1 MQTDYIDD
9 DHIMKIEK
17 IQVLRGPNIWSIRRT
32 KLIQMR
38 LNLEELEE
46 KPTNKID
53 GFRER
58 IEMLIPSLISHRCS
72 EGELGGLFKRIEM
85 GTWMG
90 HVIEHIALEI
100 QTLAGMETGFGRTR
114 ETKTPGTYN
123 VVFDYI
129 EENAGI
135 YAAEESVRI
144 AEALIAGEQYDLP
157 HCILTLKQIR
167 ERERLGPSTGS
178 IVQEAVSRK
187 IPWIRLGKNSLV
199 QLGYGVNQKRFQATI
214 TGNTSSIGVDIACNK
229 ELTKKMLA
237 DAAIPVPSGGLVTT
251 EEEMKKVISQIGY
264 PIVIKPLNGNH
275 GKGQHINVTDWDTAV
290 SGLAHAQRYSEKVI
304 VEKFVTGYDFRLL
317 VINHKLVA
325 AARRVPAHIA
335 GDGIS
340 TIQQLINKE
349 NEDPRRGYGH
359 ENMLTEIVIDKDT
372 ETLLAKLNF
381 TLETVPQKGEIIY
394 LKSTANLSTGGTSID
409 VTDMVHPEN
418 IMMAERISRIIGL
431 DICGID
437 IMAENLTQPLKES
450 GGTILEVNAAPG
462 FRMHLAP
469 SEGLPRNVASPVV
482 DMLYP
487 PGTPSRI
494 PIIAVTGT
502 NGKTTTTRL
511 IAHMVKNN
519 GYRVGFTT
527 SDGIY
532 IQNTMLTK
540 GDTTGPQSAEF
551 VLKDPTVEFA
561 VLETARGGILRSGL
575 GFSQCDIGVLTN
587 IKEDHL
593 GLNDIHSLRDLT
605 KVKRVVLDAV
615 KPDGWAILNADDE
628 YSMRLVNDLPC
639 KVALFSLDENNPHIQ
654 KFSKQGKVTCV
665 YEEGYVTLKKGE
677 WKIRISKATLI
688 PITMEGKAKF
698 MIANVLAAS
707 LAGYMYGFPIEDI
720 AMSLRTFFPSAHL
733 TPGRLNIFN
742 FKNFKVMI
750 DFAHN
755 PAGYEA
761 IEDYLKN
768 VDATKKIGIISGVGD
783 RRDGDIRECG
793 RIAGKMFDYI
803 IIRNEKHLRGRT
815 EEEINALVIE
825 GINKAGRDVTYE
837 IIPKEIEAL
846 KHAISMA
853 DEGTFITALSDVISN
868 AIDLVQEYQ
877 AKELLEEGGLS

>member
-1 MQTDYIDD
+1 
-9 DHIMKIEK
+9 MKIEK
-17 IQVLRGPNIWSIRRT
+17 IQVLRGPNIWSIRRK

-38 LNLEELEE
+38 LNLEEAEHL
-46 KPTNKID
+46 PTNKIP

-58 IEMLIPSLISHRCS
+58 IQQLIPSLYTHRCS
-72 EGELGGLFKRIEM
+72 EGQEGGFFHRIEM

-100 QTLAGMETGFGRTR
+100 QTLAGMDTGFGRTR
-114 ETKTPGTYN
+114 ETKVPGVYN
-123 VVFDYI
+123 VVFSYL

-135 YAAEESVRI
+135 FAAEESVKI
-144 AEALIAGEQYDLP
+144 AQCLIDGTDYDLKG
-157 HCILTLKQIR
+157 CIFRLKEIR

-178 IVQEAVSRK
+178 IVEEAVARN
-187 IPWIRLGKNSLV
+187 IPWIRLGRNSLV
-199 QLGYGVNQKRFQATI
+199 QLGYGVNQQRFQATI
-214 TGNTSSIGVDIACNK
+214 TGNTSSIAVDIACNK
-229 ELTKKMLA
+229 ETTKKMLD
-237 DAAIPVPSGGLVTT
+237 DAAIPVPTGGLVVD
-251 EEEMKKVISQIGY
+251 EEDLENVIRKIGY
-264 PIVIKPLNGNH
+264 PVVLKPLDGNH
-275 GKGQHINVTDWDTAV
+275 GRGQSINVKDWETAKI
-290 SGLAHAQRYSEKVI
+290 GLEHAQKVSKKVI
-304 VEKFVTGYDFRLL
+304 VEKYITGFDFRIL
-317 VINHKLVA
+317 VINHKMIA
-325 AARRVPAHIA
+325 AARRIPANIV
-335 GDGIS
+335 GDGELN
-340 TIQQLINKE
+340 IQQLIDKE
-349 NEDPRRGYGH
+349 NLDPRRGYGH
-359 ENMLTEIVIDKDT
+359 ENVLTEIEVDKDT
-372 ETLLAKLNF
+372 NELLEKLGY
-381 TLETVPQKGEIIY
+381 TLESVPQKGEIVY

-418 IMMAERISRIIGL
+418 VTMVERVSKIIGL
-431 DICGID
+431 DVCGID

-450 GGTILEVNAAPG
+450 GGSILEVNAAPG

-469 SEGLPRNVASPVV
+469 SEGLPRNVAAPVV

-487 PGTPSRI
+487 PGKPFRI

-511 IAHMVKNN
+511 ISHIVKNN

-540 GDTTGPQSAEF
+540 GDTTGPISAEF

-575 GFSQCDIGVLTN
+575 GFGYSDIGVLTN

-593 GLNDIHSLRDLT
+593 GLNDIHTLKDLAN
-605 KVKRVVLDAV
+605 VKRVVLDSV
-615 KPDGWAILNADDE
+615 KKDGWCVLNADDE
-628 YSMRLVNDLPC
+628 YSMHLLKDLEA
-639 KVALFSLDENNPHIQ
+639 KVALFSLDENNPHIK
-654 KFSKQGKVTCV
+654 KFAKEGKITCV
-665 YEEGYVTLKKGE
+665 YEEGFITIKKGD
-677 WKIRISKATLI
+677 WKIRIEKVKNI

-707 LAGYMYGFPIEDI
+707 LAAYLYGFEIQNI
-720 AMSLRTFFPSAHL
+720 ALALETFIPNAQL
-733 TPGRLNIFN
+733 TPGRLNIFK
-742 FKNFKVMI
+742 FKKFQVMI

-768 VDATKKIGIISGVGD
+768 VESTKKIGIISGVGD
-783 RRDGDIRECG
+783 RRDEDITECG
-793 RIAGKMFDYI
+793 KVAGRMFDHI

-815 EEEINALVIE
+815 EEEINNLVIS
-825 GINKAGRDVTYE
+825 GIQSSGKNVSYE

-846 KHAISMA
+846 KHAMSLA
-853 DEGTFITALSDVISN
+853 EEGTFITALSDVVTN

-877 AKELLEEGGLS
+877 NKELQEEGNGLR